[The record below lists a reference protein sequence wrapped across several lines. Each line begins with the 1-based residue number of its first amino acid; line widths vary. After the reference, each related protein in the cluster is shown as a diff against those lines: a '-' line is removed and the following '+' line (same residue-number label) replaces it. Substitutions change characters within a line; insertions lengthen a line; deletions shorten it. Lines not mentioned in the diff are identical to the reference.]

1 MAKRLKKNY
10 PKMKFIITG
19 DALYATTPV
28 INICKDN
35 GWYYIFN
42 LKKDR
47 LKNVYEQFTDNINYY
62 NETKKENYYLSKNI
76 EFNGNVFDVF
86 KDVFKYIET
95 TNDKTTTFHYVSN
108 LNVKDNNIEEI
119 VNMGRRR

>member
-1 MAKRLKKNY
+1 MKLRKK
-10 PKMKFIITG
+10 II
-19 DALYATTPV
+19 
-28 INICKDN
+28 I
-35 GWYYIFN
+35 
-42 LKKDR
+42 
-47 LKNVYEQFTDNINYY
+47 
-62 NETKKENYYLSKNI
+62 YLKNI

>member
-42 LKKDR
+42 LKKID
-47 LKNVYEQFTDNINYY
+47 LKMSMNNLLIISIIIMKLR
-62 NETKKENYYLSKNI
+62 KKIITYLKI
-76 EFNGNVFDVF
+76 
-86 KDVFKYIET
+86 
-95 TNDKTTTFHYVSN
+95 
-108 LNVKDNNIEEI
+108 
-119 VNMGRRR
+119 